1 MDSLNMMAGV
11 ALIHVVAAL
20 ACGFWAYGDAD
31 KRSRSGIL
39 WLLIVFCMF
48 PFGAVLWLFSRP
60 KLPMTPSSGDPDEAL
75 KKKANS
81 GLL

>member
-39 WLLIVFCMF
+39 WLLIVCFLL
-48 PFGAVLWLFSRP
+48 GL
-60 KLPMTPSSGDPDEAL
+60 SSGYSVAL
-75 KKKANS
+75 S
-81 GLL
+81 SR